1 MEALLQLQASTIDNL
16 QHIIK
21 YAEDNNLVNSQEF
34 INFLDEVN
42 EISVKY

>member
-1 MEALLQLQASTIDNL
+1 METLLQLQTTAMCNL
-16 QHIIK
+16 QHVIK

>member
-1 MEALLQLQASTIDNL
+1 METLLQLQTTTIGNL
-16 QHIIK
+16 QHVIK

>member
-1 MEALLQLQASTIDNL
+1 METLLQLQTTTIYNL
-16 QHIIK
+16 QLVIK

>member
-1 MEALLQLQASTIDNL
+1 METLLQLENTAMCNL
-16 QHIIK
+16 QHVIK

>member
-1 MEALLQLQASTIDNL
+1 METLLQLQTTTISNL
-16 QHIIK
+16 QHVIK

-34 INFLDEVN
+34 INFLDKVN

>member
-1 MEALLQLQASTIDNL
+1 METLLQLQTTAMCNL
-16 QHIIK
+16 HHVIK

-34 INFLDEVN
+34 INFLDKVN